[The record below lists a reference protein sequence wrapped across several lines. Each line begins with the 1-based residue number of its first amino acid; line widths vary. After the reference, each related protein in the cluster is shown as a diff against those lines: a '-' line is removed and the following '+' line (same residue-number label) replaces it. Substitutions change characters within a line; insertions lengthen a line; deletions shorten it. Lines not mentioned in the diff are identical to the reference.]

1 MRHWCVPVSPVQG
14 VRGQHS
20 WDPTANI
27 PLHPSMPSIPLP
39 ASPCIPLSAP
49 LGSQCQHPPASRS
62 QHPWDPNASI
72 PLHPWDPTSNIP
84 LHPSPS
90 IPGIPLPTPPCIL
103 VPASLD
109 PTFSIPQHPCIPGIP
124 PPTSPCIPVLAS
136 PGSHCQHPPASLSP
150 YSDPISPPATPVPP
164 TIPPRPPPR
173 GPSLL
178 IDSSPS
184 QWPLVAAGEG
194 GGPEATRGAAA
205 AGAEPAAG
213 PRPLRYRQRLRAPP
227 GPASRLLPGVA
238 AQVRAV
244 GAGAAPPGPA
254 PGAAVGA
261 GAGSCSRSRFQRVSV
276 PAVRSGASIPV
287 PPTHP
292 RAPSRLAGCQSRGAA
307 GPRGAAL
314 GGTPVV
320 MPLCPVLG
328 SIGALGW
335 PSGCCSLP
343 WHGWVLQ
350 SRAVEQGML
359 LWSPPGHFE
368 LHQELHPPARAAAGD
383 AGGLGSWQVCP
394 CRVPGVVC
402 NQRQQFRTSP
412 WCWGG

>member
-1 MRHWCVPVSPVQG
+1 M
-14 VRGQHS
+14 
-20 WDPTANI
+20 
-27 PLHPSMPSIPLP
+27 
-39 ASPCIPLSAP
+39 
-49 LGSQCQHPPASRS
+49 
-62 QHPWDPNASI
+62 
-72 PLHPWDPTSNIP
+72 
-84 LHPSPS
+84 
-90 IPGIPLPTPPCIL
+90 
-103 VPASLD
+103 PASL
-109 PTFSIPQHPCIPGIP
+109 CIPGIP
-124 PPTSPCIPVLAS
+124 PPISPCIPVPASLGSHCLHPPASWSQHPWIPLSVSLSIPAS
-136 PGSHCQHPPASLSP
+136 PGSHLQHPPACLSP

-184 QWPLVAAGEG
+184 QWPRVAAGEG

-254 PGAAVGA
+254 PAPRCGAAVGA